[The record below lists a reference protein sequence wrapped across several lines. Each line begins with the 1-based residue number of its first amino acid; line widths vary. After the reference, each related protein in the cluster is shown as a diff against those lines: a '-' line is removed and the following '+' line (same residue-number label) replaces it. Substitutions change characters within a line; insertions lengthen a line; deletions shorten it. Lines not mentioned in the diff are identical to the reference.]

1 MKSRDRHI
9 LVAGSEED
17 LATLATLLES
27 RGYSVQLCKDG
38 SAALEGALRSH
49 PGLIIASTSLAGM
62 SAERL
67 GHVVRSNPHLSDVAF
82 YFVGRDGEHVEGFQ
96 RHRDHHIVRPF
107 NADQMVGEVATYF
120 VRRARARQFGGQE
133 KEIEGNLAQIALIDL
148 LQIFALNHKNGVLKL
163 SHKAEQGTLF
173 LVNGLVVNASLGK
186 VDGEKAVYRLLRWDE
201 GKFWFFPGVPEVE
214 RRINSATDHLIME
227 GLRQNDEMI
236 AQAAQLPQPETHLA
250 LRIPRD
256 RLPQGMRPAT
266 QEILLKLEYYPRVA
280 DLLDQCMVPDFEILQ
295 LLKLLIEKGV
305 VEERQSEAPKS
316 RQKQVLLSAT
326 QLLAMRERLG
336 DRNGLTEQGTAKLL
350 LAAAQP
356 EKLQQF
362 VQALQGTP
370 EFEPDDAFLQ
380 AAPELA
386 LGDIGQLNLADTFS
400 LRVFSLPASTAM
412 APLWPVFVKRSVGVA
427 MLGPKGS
434 MPEIEGYFA
443 KRPELIVAYVG
454 HEAGPQVDF
463 VLSRGDRG
471 SLRNLLNYFA
481 DRSQGAAAP
490 KGNP

>member
-9 LVAGSEED
+9 LLAGSEED
-17 LATLATLLES
+17 LATLATLLET

-49 PGLIIASTSLAGM
+49 PGLIIASTTLAGM

-107 NADQMVGEVATYF
+107 NAEQMVGEVATYF

-163 SHKAEQGTLF
+163 SHKAEQGTIF

-186 VDGEKAVYRLLRWDE
+186 VDGEKAVYRLLRWEE

-236 AQAAQLPQPETHLA
+236 AQAAQLPQPETLLA

-305 VEERQSEAPKS
+305 VEERQNDAPKS
-316 RQKQVLLSAT
+316 RQKQVLISAT

-350 LAAAQP
+350 LAAAHP
-356 EKLQQF
+356 ARLQQF
-362 VQALQGTP
+362 VQA
-370 EFEPDDAFLQ
+370 E
-380 AAPELA
+380 PELA
-386 LGDIGQLNLADTFS
+386 LGDIGLLNLADTFS
-400 LRVFSLPASTAM
+400 LRVFSLPASTSM

-434 MPEIEGYFA
+434 MPEIESYFA
-443 KRPELIVAYVG
+443 KRPEIMVAYVG

-481 DRSQGAAAP
+481 DRSQGAAASR
-490 KGNP
+490 GNP